1 MLFAPTERDLP
12 QCFGAEL
19 KPSRLDLVPPKGVLE
34 MPECTCAVNSVQQI
48 LPSSV
53 GRHRIRKVLHD
64 RPLVDVELG
73 GKLLEP
79 ISRNNSLG
87 DLPFLLLPSGKVRL
101 LADRLVC
108 LAQKIIRH
116 GLDVAG
122 VQIQERRRLVELHLQ
137 RVDDLLQENNR
148 GHI

>member
-1 MLFAPTERDLP
+1 MGSLCTRLKPSWNIRLLPADVMLFAPTERDLP

-53 GRHRIRKVLHD
+53 GSHRIRKVLHD

-73 GKLLEP
+73 GKLLE
-79 ISRNNSLG
+79 
-87 DLPFLLLPSGKVRL
+87 
-101 LADRLVC
+101 
-108 LAQKIIRH
+108 
-116 GLDVAG
+116 
-122 VQIQERRRLVELHLQ
+122 
-137 RVDDLLQENNR
+137 
-148 GHI
+148 